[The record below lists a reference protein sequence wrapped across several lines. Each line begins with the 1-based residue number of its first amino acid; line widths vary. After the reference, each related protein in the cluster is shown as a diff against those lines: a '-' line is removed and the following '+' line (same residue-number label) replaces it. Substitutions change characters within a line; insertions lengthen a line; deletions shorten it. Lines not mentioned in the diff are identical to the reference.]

1 MKVLVDS
8 QSGEIQGVYNSP
20 LNFSVSGKYIVNVP
34 TGAGSVPMD
43 SNDPLLLIAAKKSA
57 LMALHPT
64 LPQSFSDEFLDISLV
79 DQTLSL
85 GIVAA
90 PNKGTFVMPG
100 GVLMTDTMLLT
111 VPILT
116 RVSVTYDGFLLNRNV
131 EQTLEQ
137 PDPASLLYGW
147 DPGSSSF
154 VDFGS
159 GIFQVDIMDLAG
171 AVVLVP
177 SMQSGLEYL
186 YANPTPLSVRL
197 RFTNLSM
204 VPWHLSDYLLL
215 AG

>member
-8 QSGEIQGVYNSP
+8 QNGEIQGVYNSP
-20 LNFSVSGKYIVNVP
+20 LNFSVSGKYIINVP
-34 TGAGSVPMD
+34 VGAGSVPVD
-43 SNDPLLLIAAKKSA
+43 NNDPLLLIAAKKSA

-64 LPQSFSDEFLDISLV
+64 LPQAFSDEFLDISMI
-79 DQTLSL
+79 DQILSF
-85 GIVAA
+85 GVVAA

-100 GVLMTDTMLLT
+100 GVLMTDIMVLT
-111 VPILT
+111 VPILS

-131 EQTLEQ
+131 EQSLEQ

-154 VDFGS
+154 VDFGP
-159 GIFQVDIMDLAG
+159 GIFQVDMMDLAG
-171 AVVLVP
+171 ALVLVP
-177 SMQSGLEYL
+177 NMQSGLEYL
-186 YANPTPLSVRL
+186 YADPTPLSVRL